1 MTVTPLVLGPDNV
14 PALTTVEEVAE
25 DVPFAALSAIV
36 HAHSRGRKI
45 DAILESLLA
54 GLQTIEVT
62 AAGDLADLVGQGLG
76 ESAAGKKWRT
86 LMTTE
91 TYGFVS
97 EQRRL
102 AREEARKETR
112 EEVRKEDIL
121 RILKNRKIVVDADS
135 RERITSCGDMEIL
148 DAWFDRS
155 LAITEIGELFQD

>member
-1 MTVTPLVLGPDNV
+1 
-14 PALTTVEEVAE
+14 
-25 DVPFAALSAIV
+25 
-36 HAHSRGRKI
+36 
-45 DAILESLLA
+45 
-54 GLQTIEVT
+54 
-62 AAGDLADLVGQGLG
+62 
-76 ESAAGKKWRT
+76 
-86 LMTTE
+86 MTTE